1 MKKDSPNIHSTW
13 LILRREADFKPFFA
27 GLCEYLKQNLGKQII
42 GGSYEYYTCGREH
55 CSLDPKWEP
64 FRYLRKY
71 CMKTRHEFYQDKD
84 FIEVHLGRNIIC
96 ECQIL
101 TDEKELK
108 RMRLKMAFGMD
119 FRLLLKG
126 IPLS

>member
-55 CSLDPKWEP
+55 CSLDPRWKP
-64 FRYLRKY
+64 FKHLRAY
-71 CMKTRHEFYQDKD
+71 CMRTGHSFYQVND
-84 FIEVHLGRNIIC
+84 F
-96 ECQIL
+96 
-101 TDEKELK
+101 T
-108 RMRLKMAFGMD
+108 
-119 FRLLLKG
+119 
-126 IPLS
+126 

>member
-1 MKKDSPNIHSTW
+1 MVTQK
-13 LILRREADFKPFFA
+13 
-27 GLCEYLKQNLGKQII
+27 I

-64 FRYLRKY
+64 FKHLRTY
-71 CMKTRHEFYQDKD
+71 CWRAKFDFYQVKD
-84 FIEVHLGRNIIC
+84 FIEQHIGRNIIC

-108 RMRLKMAFGMD
+108 RMRLKTAFGMD
-119 FRLLLKG
+119 FGEEGAGRWTWFEESDGGSSRKSHG
-126 IPLS
+126 IEG